1 MHSAQIVVIAMM
13 VGAVAA
19 GLTWF
24 GWDLCQNLRVVVRNA
39 AARRK
44 AKAEADAA
52 AQKKREA
59 AEADARS
66 EAKPQ
71 R

>member
-1 MHSAQIVVIAMM
+1 MRLAQIIVIAVM

-19 GLTWF
+19 ALIWF
-24 GWDLCQNLRVVVRNA
+24 GWDLCQNLRVVARNA

-44 AKAEADAA
+44 AKAEAA

-59 AEADARS
+59 LEGDARR
-66 EAKPQ
+66 EAASQ

>member
-1 MHSAQIVVIAMM
+1 MQSAQIIVIAVM

-19 GLTWF
+19 ALTWF
-24 GWDLCQNLRVVVRNA
+24 GWDLCQNLRVVAHSA

-44 AKAEADAA
+44 AKAEAAA
-52 AQKKREA
+52 PKQRDA

-66 EAKPQ
+66 EAASQ

>member
-1 MHSAQIVVIAMM
+1 MKWVQIIVISVMA
-13 VGAVAA
+13 GAIAA

-24 GWDLCQNLRVVVRNA
+24 GWSLCQNLRVVARKA
-39 AARRK
+39 GARRK
-44 AKAEADAA
+44 AKAEAA

-59 AEADARS
+59 PEAEDHS
-66 EAKPQ
+66 EAESQ